1 MEKRKLYE
9 NQKVLVICGFGHLNA
24 QAKRLIRGGG
34 QREHIAHKS
43 SVFSGEASDF
53 IYPDPI
59 CDVWEKRVFFYGHT
73 VPRLVWADDILN
85 EDIKAKWAEDE
96 NNAFYDWQMEYC
108 KLFKNNQL
116 YVD

>member
-9 NQKVLVICGFGHLNA
+9 NQEVLVICGFRHLNA
-24 QAKRLIRGGG
+24 QAKRLIRAGG

-43 SVFSGEASDF
+43 SVFSGETSVF
-53 IYPDPI
+53 IYLDQI
-59 CDVWEKRVFFYGHT
+59 CDVWEKRVIFYGHT
-73 VPRLVWADDILN
+73 VLRLVWANDTLN
-85 EDIKAKWAEDE
+85 KDNKAKWAEDE
-96 NNAFYDWQMEYC
+96 NYAFYDWQMEYC